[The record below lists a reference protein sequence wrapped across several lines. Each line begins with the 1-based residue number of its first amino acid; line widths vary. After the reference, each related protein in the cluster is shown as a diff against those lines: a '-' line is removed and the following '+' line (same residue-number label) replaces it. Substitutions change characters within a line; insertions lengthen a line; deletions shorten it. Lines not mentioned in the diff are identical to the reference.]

1 MSENT
6 VREDPTHDASTEPI
20 EAQDSVATDGEAA
33 PPTGTRTPGPRGPS
47 ASTVVFGLM
56 FAAVAALLLGHELDL
71 FEVDPVSSAVW
82 LLMGSG
88 ALLVIWA
95 LISMVGRRGDRAQN
109 GD

>member
-6 VREDPTHDASTEPI
+6 VREDPTYDENTEPV
-20 EAQDSVATDGEAA
+20 EAHESVANGGETA
-33 PPTGTRTPGPRGPS
+33 PTTRTRPPGPRGPS
-47 ASTVVFGLM
+47 ASTVVLGLM
-56 FAAVAALLLGHELDL
+56 FAVVAALLLGHQLDL
-71 FEVDPVSSAVW
+71 FEVDPVTSGVW

-95 LISMVGRRGDRAQN
+95 LISMVGKRGDGAQN